1 MREGERERE
10 KAREG
15 YFEGKLDFVAVK
27 TSRERKL
34 MKWRKSSRIIQCFKG
49 RWHERFAT
57 AIFHFSAIFHSSAIS

>member
-34 MKWRKSSRIIQCFKG
+34 MK
-49 RWHERFAT
+49 
-57 AIFHFSAIFHSSAIS
+57 

>member
-1 MREGERERE
+1 MRKKERANERGGERV

-34 MKWRKSSRIIQCFKG
+34 MK
-49 RWHERFAT
+49 
-57 AIFHFSAIFHSSAIS
+57 